1 MTLWFGYLLIV
12 VVAYL
17 IGAIPIGA
25 IVVRAYNIDITSKG
39 SGKTGATNVLRTVGW
54 GPALL
59 VALGDLLKGVLA
71 VLAARLIMDSFAA
84 SNSTITL
91 GSLTL
96 AALPLAEWLAAVGAV
111 AGHVWSLWLRIFAG
125 KWGGGRGVVTATG
138 AMLLVSPWVILIAAL
153 VALPI
158 VAISRYVS
166 LGSILGAATG
176 GLVIIVLVAMGG
188 INWLYILFLV
198 LPIFIIAAHKD
209 NIQRLLAGT
218 ERKLGERAL
227 F

>member
-1 MTLWFGYLLIV
+1 MALIDLIIV

-25 IVVRAYNIDITSKG
+25 IVVRMYNIDITSKG

-54 GPALL
+54 KPALG

-71 VLAARLIMDSFAA
+71 VLAARLIIDA
-84 SNSTITL
+84 SGYSHTSMQLLGITI
-91 GSLTL
+91 
-96 AALPLAEWLAAVGAV
+96 AALPLAELLAAVAAV
-111 AGHVWSLWLRIFAG
+111 AGHVWSLWLRLFTG
-125 KWGGGRGVVTATG
+125 KWGGGRGVVTAAG
-138 AMLLVSPWVILIAAL
+138 AMLLVSPWVIIIAAL

-176 GLVIIVLVAMGG
+176 GLVIVVLVAIGG
-188 INWLYILFLV
+188 LNWLYIFFLA
-198 LPIFIIAAHKD
+198 LPIFIIVAHKD
-209 NIQRLLAGT
+209 NIERLMRGT
-218 ERKLGERAL
+218 ERKLGERA
-227 F
+227 